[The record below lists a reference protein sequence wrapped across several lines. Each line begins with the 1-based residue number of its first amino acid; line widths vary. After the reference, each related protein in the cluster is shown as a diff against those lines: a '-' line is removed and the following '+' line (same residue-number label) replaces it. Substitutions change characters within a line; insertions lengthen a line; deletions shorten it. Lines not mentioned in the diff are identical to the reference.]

1 MVSKAGAGP
10 EPIPIAKL
18 TAENLAG
25 AILQV
30 LGREMQAKAEVM
42 GDSIR
47 SETGSL
53 NGARGFL
60 RSVEQMGL
68 GRCDILADRVAVWS
82 VRGTDIKLSALAASA
97 LVEAK
102 LLDGGYAALKLW
114 RHREWEVNHGPLE
127 PITGGAGALMG
138 TIGSIVMGV
147 GDFPKDMLKLAKAG
161 KGKAAEGHIGPLPEN
176 RSVESTATTTTT
188 TTASGASTSTTPAS
202 FLSEKEVVAG
212 EKEAAA
218 GEKPVGEP
226 STAAVDKGKGRDNVG
241 FEISEA
247 IAGTK
252 SVSKIVGAGLRSPM
266 DFTLGIAQGF
276 RNAPKLYGDEIRP
289 ETRVTGFHS
298 GLKAAGKVRL
308 HSHLARSLLTGV
320 TGIFAWNLR
329 RLYWSR
335 HAAHQGCQRRWLARG
350 HQGRWE
356 RHRGAGAQVGRRH
369 MGNPGLRHEG
379 GPPRIPEAGQPL
391 QRPHG
396 LHRDVKS
403 RAGRARAQR
412 KRRAAAVHHPALVRN
427 QALESEGSSQRLAD
441 AEASP
446 AAQRRWRG

>member
-1 MVSKAGAGP
+1 MISKAGAGP

-25 AILQV
+25 AIVQV

-53 NGARGFL
+53 NGARSFL

-161 KGKAAEGHIGPLPEN
+161 KGKAAEGHMGPLLEN
-176 RSVESTATTTTT
+176 RPAESTAATTTTT
-188 TTASGASTSTTPAS
+188 VSTASTSTTPAS
-202 FLSEKEVVAG
+202 FLSEKEVVVG
-212 EKEAAA
+212 EEEAVA
-218 GEKPVGEP
+218 GEKPVGELSP
-226 STAAVDKGKGRDNVG
+226 AADKGKGRDNVG

-308 HSHLARSLLTGV
+308 HSHFTRSLLTEV
-320 TGIFAWNLR
+320 TGIFAGNL
-329 RLYWSR
+329 
-335 HAAHQGCQRRWLARG
+335 
-350 HQGRWE
+350 
-356 RHRGAGAQVGRRH
+356 
-369 MGNPGLRHEG
+369 
-379 GPPRIPEAGQPL
+379 
-391 QRPHG
+391 
-396 LHRDVKS
+396 
-403 RAGRARAQR
+403 
-412 KRRAAAVHHPALVRN
+412 
-427 QALESEGSSQRLAD
+427 
-441 AEASP
+441 
-446 AAQRRWRG
+446 